1 MNQLSSQN
9 LDTVS
14 CSTST
19 QLRLDGRTVIEL
31 CNNADEARL
40 LFIKNDTLLFVVQ
53 GTIGIS
59 YGLDNYLLREGQMAL
74 LKRDILVGL
83 EVTAEKVEGARLIV
97 VHLTHDTLLDFVK
110 TTQLSTAPCEQPF
123 SVTVDSMDERLERF
137 LHSLD
142 LYLSDAGQAEEHL
155 TKLKL
160 LEMLFILERSSGL
173 IFSQLLDLRRHYRG
187 DITSAVEDNLMNPL
201 SLSEL
206 AMLSGRSLSSFRRD
220 FLAIYNMT
228 PSAWL
233 RQRRLQKARE
243 MLLNT
248 TMTVSDV
255 CYTLGFES
263 LAHFSRL
270 FKNQYGYPPSR
281 AREALVTA

>member
-97 VHLTHDTLLDFVK
+97 VHLTHDTLVEFVK
-110 TTQLSTAPCEQPF
+110 TTQLSTAPCEQSF

-173 IFSQLLDLRRHYRG
+173 IFSQL
-187 DITSAVEDNLMNPL
+187 
-201 SLSEL
+201 
-206 AMLSGRSLSSFRRD
+206 
-220 FLAIYNMT
+220 
-228 PSAWL
+228 
-233 RQRRLQKARE
+233 
-243 MLLNT
+243 
-248 TMTVSDV
+248 
-255 CYTLGFES
+255 
-263 LAHFSRL
+263 
-270 FKNQYGYPPSR
+270 
-281 AREALVTA
+281 